1 MQIDKKMT
9 DYLRGKKRAVM
20 LDPEFPKEDFQVAK
34 KKQIKA
40 NLKSCSIL
48 LVIRDVQIKTRMR
61 YLLHTH
67 QND

>member
-34 KKQIKA
+34 KKTNQGKFEIMF
-40 NLKSCSIL
+40 NFIS
-48 LVIRDVQIKTRMR
+48 
-61 YLLHTH
+61 H
-67 QND
+67 QGCAD